1 MNPDNDRLNEIAARL
16 DRLIDVP
23 SDVLGEIVVRDGLCV
38 WAFTHGEAP
47 ELTGVDTA
55 DRELAARLCEQCPAP
70 AGLVAVF
77 SDGRERPVLFY
88 DVHGRAVLMDLDDV
102 TCDLVLAEIVA
113 DTVRVEF
120 RPARGEP
127 APD

>member
-1 MNPDNDRLNEIAARL
+1 MVNPDNDRLNEIAARL

-55 DRELAARLCEQCPAP
+55 DRELAARLCEQCPVHGECLTWELRLHGPDTVGVWGALP
-70 AGLVAVF
+70 EDDRRGLYPLWRA
-77 SDGRERPVLFY
+77 RQERP
-88 DVHGRAVLMDLDDV
+88 DD
-102 TCDLVLAEIVA
+102 AAHEQ
-113 DTVRVEF
+113 EGGQ
-120 RPARGEP
+120 PQ
-127 APD
+127 